1 MVVIYYRIDF
11 RYNGAW
17 YPTDDT
23 TPDKAK
29 ALQAFAD
36 FVRHPYMND
45 DQDAKIT
52 GVRLVEITEMVIDSW
67 EAE

>member
-1 MVVIYYRIDF
+1 MAVTYYRIDF
-11 RYNGAW
+11 RYNGVWHSA
-17 YPTDDT
+17 DDT

-29 ALQAFAD
+29 AFQAFAN

-45 DQDAKIT
+45 DRDARIT
-52 GVRLVEITEMVIDSW
+52 GVKLVKITEIVIDSW